1 MNEGGKPEKID
12 VNALFDQLWNESE
25 TEKVVQE
32 QETVLSTTTLTDER
46 LAKVRAQKA
55 NSFVGAIKKG
65 SMYTLPDTE
74 LLLLDD
80 SDEIV
85 MAAFKRLESE
95 RSFLRTCPDRS

>member
-1 MNEGGKPEKID
+1 MKKMNEGGKPEKID

-85 MAAFKRLESE
+85 MGNFKQ
-95 RSFLRTCPDRS
+95 RS